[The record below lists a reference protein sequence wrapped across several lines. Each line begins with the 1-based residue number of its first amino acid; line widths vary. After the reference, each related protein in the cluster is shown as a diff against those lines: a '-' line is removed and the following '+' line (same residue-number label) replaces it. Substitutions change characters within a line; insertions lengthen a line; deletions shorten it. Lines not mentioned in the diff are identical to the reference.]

1 MNDTLAPQVRT
12 QFAKRLKAMR
22 TRRGFQRARYFAASL
37 GIEENR
43 YTRYERA
50 EVEPSLTLIHKMCE
64 TLQVTPNELLGFGG
78 KEALSKETWSG
89 EVAGFAEAEASPR
102 ASHESKG
109 ADSLGQLAW
118 ALASE
123 MVAIKGPGRKSPD
136 PLMVVKDTSTLYR
149 TLLSEP
155 FETVSRIAEDP
166 ALSKAQA
173 KRKADVVAL
182 IGRFTAAVQAQAAR

>member
-1 MNDTLAPQVRT
+1 MTDTLAPQVRT

-64 TLQVTPNELLGFGG
+64 TLQVTPNELLGFEGQDG
-78 KEALSKETWSG
+78 PAKGIWTTEA
-89 EVAGFAEAEASPR
+89 AGFAEAEASPR
-102 ASHESKG
+102 ASQESKG
-109 ADSLGQLAW
+109 ADSVGQLAW

-136 PLMVVKDTSTLYR
+136 PLVTVRDTSSLYR

-155 FETVSRIAEDP
+155 FEAISRIAEDP
-166 ALSKAQA
+166 ALGKAQA